1 MDPNFYIF
9 HLDQVLSKWIR
20 PCVMTVFVGWMC
32 ASVAMGSWVT
42 IGLDQ
47 QISMPHDSYVI
58 DYFNNLTKIRVGAP
72 VYFVIKE
79 GADYTK
85 TSTQNAICGGAG
97 CPEKSLVG

>member
-1 MDPNFYIF
+1 
-9 HLDQVLSKWIR
+9 
-20 PCVMTVFVGWMC
+20 MTVFVGWMC